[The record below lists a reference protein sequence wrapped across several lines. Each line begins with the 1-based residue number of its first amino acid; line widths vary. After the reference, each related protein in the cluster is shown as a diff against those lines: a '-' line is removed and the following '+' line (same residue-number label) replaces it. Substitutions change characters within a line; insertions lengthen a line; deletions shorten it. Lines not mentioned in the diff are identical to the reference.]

1 MTIARPI
8 RLSNSHTHAH
18 PRTHTHT
25 HTHTHVYTFKHTH
38 THTNTH
44 TQIEEYHLD
53 THALLVRRWREGGGA
68 GALGAKGGWQFEFGE
83 DKQKDAAAAGA
94 VGGGMMRASGSTPV
108 CVGKD
113 QPEAWQWHIRN
124 LTYAEDVYSVTVD
137 EEKQQLVLRTSNKK
151 YFKRIDVAP
160 MRRAQLPLE
169 DGAVG
174 HSHSGSTLVIE
185 VRRGETWWEGV
196 LVGVVGRCGG
206 RGRGCD
212 GRVAGI
218 WRWVM

>member
-1 MTIARPI
+1 
-8 RLSNSHTHAH
+8 
-18 PRTHTHT
+18 
-25 HTHTHVYTFKHTH
+25 
-38 THTNTH
+38 
-44 TQIEEYHLD
+44 
-53 THALLVRRWREGGGA
+53 VRRWREGGGA
-68 GALGAKGGWQFEFGE
+68 GALGAKGEWQFEFGE
-83 DKQKDAAAAGA
+83 DKQKGAAAAAAGS

-113 QPEAWQWHIRN
+113 QQEVWQWHIRN
-124 LTYAEDVYSVTVD
+124 LPYAEDVYSVTVD

-185 VRRGETWWEGV
+185 VRRG
-196 LVGVVGRCGG
+196 GVVGRGTG
-206 RGRGCD
+206 RGGGKVGKGSRL
-212 GRVAGI
+212 
-218 WRWVM
+218 RWTCRRYVEVGVL